1 MTELNQ
7 IAAREAEA
15 LEDFDGDGIE
25 NPLTGDGVVSIS
37 ADVSLD
43 GTVRDI
49 SVGFNSRGA
58 RITVELYSG
67 RLTAG
72 AGGKTHTTHVDGE
85 CHAVLVARDVWEAHF
100 DGVEVEV

>member
-1 MTELNQ
+1 MSELHQ

-15 LEDFDGDGIE
+15 LEDFDGDFE
-25 NPLTGDGVVSIS
+25 ANPLTGDNVVSIS

-43 GTVRDI
+43 GNVRDI
-49 SVGFNSRGA
+49 SVGFNTGGA
-58 RITVELYSG
+58 RISVDLYAG

-72 AGGKTHTTHVDGE
+72 AGGESHTTHVDDE
-85 CHAVLVARDVWEAHF
+85 CRAVLVARDVWEAHF